1 MAAVY
6 RDSLGNLDRID
17 QESSLVKRQTPRFQW
32 FAAAA
37 LVLLVVESLITDR
50 RRLKAGAA

>member
-1 MAAVY
+1 VY
-6 RDSLGNLDRID
+6 RDSLAGLDRVD

-37 LVLLVVESLITDR
+37 LVLLVAESLITDR
-50 RRLKAGAA
+50 RTRKEVA